1 MHDEFKLVQFIRNT
15 LGTHELGAGVHD
27 EFKLVQFKLVQFR
40 LTSTELKLVQTGLN
54 NDEFKLVQ
62 FRLTSTELN

>member
-1 MHDEFKLVQFIRNT
+1 VFSI
-15 LGTHELGAGVHD
+15 GLGAGVHD